1 MWLTIR
7 SGNQRGTSLHVNGEG
22 FVVGRDE
29 QCELVLSDGRVSR
42 RHARLESHADGRAS
56 LHDLGSGNGTW
67 VNGERVQ
74 SRNLTGNEQIQV
86 GDTVLVTSLE
96 EPGDGSGA
104 TVIGKTPPA
113 RSQSGLHRLVVQRS
127 ARRATILS
135 GAAIGIVTVAGAL
148 FATGV
153 LRPGDGD
160 STNAVQDVVRA
171 AAPSTVL
178 IEGRAG
184 ERRVGSGSGWVL
196 DADEGLIATN
206 AHVVDG
212 GDRYE
217 VVAGGRPREATVLG
231 LAPCEDL
238 AVLQVKDRSGLETMP
253 LGTQSS
259 LELGQT
265 TVAVG
270 YPSNASQKE
279 ALTSTTGVV
288 SVVRTAY
295 REAALDIPRYPNVI
309 QTDAAINEGNSGG
322 PLLDL
327 EGRLIGVNSAGRS
340 LSPDGR
346 IVQGQNYAIGV
357 DRVKQV
363 TSVLRKRRSLAWT
376 GLTLDYPTPE
386 ELDREALPPGLK
398 IDGVIQG
405 TGERASGLLVAVD
418 GESIDNTL
426 ASYCTAMGDLGSG
439 DSVALSVLEPG
450 ASAATKLSVPLR

>member
-7 SGNQRGTSLHVNGEG
+7 SGKLRGTSVPVNGQG
-22 FVVGRDE
+22 LVVGRDE
-29 QCELVLSDGRVSR
+29 RCELVLSDGRVSR
-42 RHARLESHADGRAS
+42 RHARLESHVDGRTTV
-56 LHDLGSGNGTW
+56 HDLGSGNGTW

-74 SRNLTGNEQIQV
+74 SRDLTGNEQIQV

-96 EPGDGSGA
+96 EPSEGAGA
-104 TVIGKTPPA
+104 TVIGSTPPV

-127 ARRATILS
+127 VRRATILS
-135 GAAIGIVTVAGAL
+135 AAAMALVTLGGVL

-153 LRPGDGD
+153 LPPGDGD
-160 STNAVQDVVRA
+160 SNDAVQDVVRA
-171 AAPSTVL
+171 AAPATVL
-178 IEGRAG
+178 IEGRTG

-196 DADEGLIATN
+196 DANEGLIATN

-217 VVAGGRPREATVLG
+217 VVAGGRSRPAAVLG

-238 AVLQVKDRSGLETMP
+238 AVLRVADRSGLKTMP
-253 LGTQSS
+253 VGTQSS

-270 YPSNASQKE
+270 YPSNASEEE

-327 EGRLIGVNSAGRS
+327 DGRLIGVNSAGRS

-357 DRVKQV
+357 DRVKEV
-363 TSVLRKRRSLAWT
+363 TDILRKGRSLGWT
-376 GLTLDYPTPE
+376 GLTLSYPTPE
-386 ELDREALPPGLK
+386 ELEREALPPGLK
-398 IDGVIQG
+398 VDGTVEGSGQ
-405 TGERASGLLVAVD
+405 RANGLLVAVN
-418 GESIDNTL
+418 GKPVDNSL
-426 ASYCTAMGDLGSG
+426 ASYCAAIGGRASG
-439 DSVALSVLEPG
+439 DKVTMSVLEPG
-450 ASAATKLSVPLR
+450 ASTPKKLTAPLR